1 VYESK
6 SGSIVDV
13 LADLLD
19 KAESSL
25 SDARG
30 KESNAQHAFEL
41 LKQSLE
47 DSIAFGTKDMEAAK
61 TSKAKAGEAKSAAE
75 GSLTDVSKDLAEDK
89 AMLEDVKKDC
99 ASYAEEYEASAK
111 SRAEELAAVKKA
123 KTIIEETTG
132 GAAAIALPQTSAPS
146 FLQVRR
152 DRRSA
157 HDSASAIRFVRE
169 LARKRKSPALAQL
182 VSHLASAVRLGA
194 RNGEDPFEKVR
205 GLITDM
211 IAKLEKEA
219 SQDAEQKAYCDKEMK
234 DAEAKKAEKSDTV
247 EKLTTKIDQMAANS
261 AKLKDSVA
269 TLEKELAE
277 LAATQSAMDKMRKEE
292 SDLFAEQ
299 DKSLK
304 DGITGVEAALKILK
318 EYYATEKAHDAKDG
332 AAGGI
337 IAMLEVCLSDFTK
350 SLAEITA
357 AEDSAQSEYESTTQD
372 NKLAKVAK
380 EQSVKYETKEAAELD
395 KAISEATAERAN
407 TQSELDAVLEYLE
420 KLKDMCIAKP
430 ETYAERADRRAA
442 EIEGLKKALE
452 ILG

>member
-1 VYESK
+1 
-6 SGSIVDV
+6 
-13 LADLLD
+13 
-19 KAESSL
+19 
-25 SDARG
+25 
-30 KESNAQHAFEL
+30 
-41 LKQSLE
+41 
-47 DSIAFGTKDMEAAK
+47 
-61 TSKAKAGEAKSAAE
+61 
-75 GSLTDVSKDLAEDK
+75 
-89 AMLEDVKKDC
+89 
-99 ASYAEEYEASAK
+99 
-111 SRAEELAAVKKA
+111 
-123 KTIIEETTG
+123 
-132 GAAAIALPQTSAPS
+132 
-146 FLQVRR
+146 
-152 DRRSA
+152 
-157 HDSASAIRFVRE
+157 VRE

-205 GLITDM
+205 GLITDL

-219 SQDAEQKAYCDKEMK
+219 SEDAEKKAYCDREMK
-234 DAEAKKAEKSDTV
+234 DAEAKKADKSDTV
-247 EKLTTKIDQMAANS
+247 ETLTTKIDQMAANS
-261 AKLKDSVA
+261 AKLKDSVI

-304 DGITGVEAALKILK
+304 DGIKGVEAALKILK
-318 EYYATEKAHDAKDG
+318 DYYAAEDKAHDAKDG
-332 AAGGI
+332 AAGGV

-350 SLAEITA
+350 SLADITA
-357 AEDSAQSEYESTTQD
+357 AEDSAQSDYEVTTQD
-372 NKLAKVAK
+372 NKEAKVAK

-395 KAISEATAERAN
+395 KAISEATAERAT

-430 ETYAERADRRAA
+430 ETYEMRADRRAA